1 MEKKAKK
8 LIKNLRNKIFGAG
21 SVSIPSLGKS
31 ASCVSQYQSMQG
43 MKAKAMELA
52 QQAISESN

>member
-21 SVSIPSLGKS
+21 SSGIPSLGKS
-31 ASCVSQYQSMQG
+31 GSCVSQYQSMQG
-43 MKAKAMELA
+43 IKAKAMELA
-52 QQAISESN
+52 QQAMEASN